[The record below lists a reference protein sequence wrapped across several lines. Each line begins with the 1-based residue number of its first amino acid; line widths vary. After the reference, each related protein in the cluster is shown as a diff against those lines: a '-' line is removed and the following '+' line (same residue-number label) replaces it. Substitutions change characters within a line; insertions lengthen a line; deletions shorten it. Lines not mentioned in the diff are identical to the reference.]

1 MKGMNKA
8 IVGVVLGISLIYAAL
23 SLVLTVQNLMET
35 GVVSMFLFLPHGE
48 ELGIDLGEYVGFLTG
63 AYDSFLSLIGVSI
76 TGDAGTL
83 KIIELALVLLGFV
96 LAVLGMV
103 TKPSL
108 DCTGTTNPAQ
118 YLWTHRPSSAARCL
132 AAPWGLL
139 AACWDKSKPLVIV
152 PIILLPFYAFWSLML
167 TVFLI
172 VPYAVVRIAI
182 GAKIKSAA
190 KREGREY
197 EKSTQFA
204 VCPKCKRNFER
215 PKVKCKCGLD
225 LDYPVPNEYG
235 YKYHVC
241 NNGHEIP
248 CTSGKRSGLRTI
260 CPYCGSD
267 IETREAMPVSVAM
280 VGAVGSGKTTMMLA
294 AVDTITKMARTRDVS
309 VEAVTPGISKQAVL
323 AKDVAPKTAP
333 GELDS
338 ECMFLRSRTMQDKE
352 ILINDISGQEFEP
365 KEGKALFEEYYT
377 YTDGIVFAFDPI
389 ALTRQRKGA
398 TPMDVFESFHFMY
411 SQITGTSPNKA
422 SEVPLAI
429 VATKNDIVSPRM
441 EDKDVRRYLM
451 ENGQDG
457 FVRVAESLF
466 KNIRYFAVSSYGD
479 DCMSAARPFW
489 WIVSETDKELA
500 DAVPIEMR

>member
-1 MKGMNKA
+1 MNGMNKT
-8 IVGVVLGISLIYAAL
+8 IVGVVFGIALIYAAL
-23 SLVLTVQNLMET
+23 SLMLTVLHLMDT

-48 ELGIDLGEYVGFLTG
+48 ELGLDLGGYLGFLTG
-63 AYDSFLSLIGVSI
+63 PYDSFLSLVGVNL

-83 KIIELALVLLGFV
+83 KIIELTLVLLGFA
-96 LAVLGMV
+96 LAAAGMA
-103 TKPSL
+103 TRPSL
-108 DCTGTTNPAQ
+108 DCTGTGNPAQ
-118 YLWTHRPSSAARCL
+118 YLWTHRPSAAARCL

-139 AACWDKSKPLVIV
+139 TACWNRSKPLVII
-152 PIILLPFYAFWSLML
+152 PIVLLPFYAFWSLLL

-172 VPYAVVRIAI
+172 IPFVVMRGVI
-182 GAKIKSAA
+182 GARIKSAA

-204 VCPKCKRNFER
+204 VCPKCKRNFVR
-215 PKVKCKCGLD
+215 PKVKCRCGLD
-225 LDYPVPNEYG
+225 LDYPVPNAYG

-260 CPYCGSD
+260 CPYCGAD

-309 VEAVTPGISKQAVL
+309 VEAVTPGISKQAVM
-323 AKDVAPKTAP
+323 AKDVVAKTAP
-333 GELDS
+333 GELDT
-338 ECMFLRSRTMQDKE
+338 ECLFLRSRTMQDKE
-352 ILINDISGQEFEP
+352 LLINDISGQEFEP
-365 KEGKALFEEYYT
+365 REGKALFEEYYT

-389 ALTRQRKGA
+389 SLTRQRKGA

-411 SQITGTSPNKA
+411 AQITGTSP
-422 SEVPLAI
+422 SRVSDVPMAV
-429 VATKNDIVSPRM
+429 VATKNDIISPRL
-441 EDKDVRRYLM
+441 EDKDVRRYLI

-457 FVRVAESLF
+457 FVRVLESLF
-466 KNIRYFAVSSYGD
+466 SDVRYFAVSSYGD
-479 DCMSAARPFW
+479 DCMTAARPFW
-489 WIVSETDKELA
+489 WIVSKTDQELA
-500 DAVPIEMR
+500 GAVPIEMD